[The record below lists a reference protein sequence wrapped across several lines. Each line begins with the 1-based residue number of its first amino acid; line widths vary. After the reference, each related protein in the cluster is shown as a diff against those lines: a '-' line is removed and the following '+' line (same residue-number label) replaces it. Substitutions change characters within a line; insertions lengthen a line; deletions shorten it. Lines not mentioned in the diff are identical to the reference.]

1 MKKNE
6 DLVRVVSVELF
17 VILTSSSRSFCPFSV
32 SFLSPFKIS
41 TNAPRVATTAT
52 VMRAVKTVRDLTP
65 VTARGD
71 SEALVQTALTLMN
84 VHYKL
89 TTVADLQ
96 RVLTRTD
103 RLIAAA

>member
-1 MKKNE
+1 
-6 DLVRVVSVELF
+6 
-17 VILTSSSRSFCPFSV
+17 
-32 SFLSPFKIS
+32 
-41 TNAPRVATTAT
+41 
-52 VMRAVKTVRDLTP
+52 MRAVKTVRDLTP